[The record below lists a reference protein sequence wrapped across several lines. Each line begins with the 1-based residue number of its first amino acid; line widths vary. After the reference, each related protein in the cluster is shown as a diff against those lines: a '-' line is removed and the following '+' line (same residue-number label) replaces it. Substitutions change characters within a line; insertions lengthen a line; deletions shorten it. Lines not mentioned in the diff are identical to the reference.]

1 MKFPQP
7 IPVREIARRF
17 NLQIIGNADLE
28 ATGINEIHKVEPG
41 DITFSDVKKYFKK
54 SLQSAATIILL
65 NEEAECPEGKVLL
78 IGDNPFE
85 VYNRLVM
92 EHRPIQALSASIH
105 ESALIHPSAILEP
118 NVVIGPH
125 VRIGKYSHIMAN
137 SVICEHSIIGD
148 HVTIQPGSVI
158 GSDAFY
164 YKRGPEG
171 HLKWRSGGRVI
182 IEDHVEVGALNTIN
196 KGVSGDTII
205 GEGSKF
211 DCQVHIGH
219 GVVIGKHCLIAAQVA
234 IGGKSS
240 LGDRVV
246 LYGQVGI
253 THDVHIGPDA
263 TILAKSVV
271 TQSIEGG
278 KTYNGIPV
286 VEATLRNRQII
297 ALRKLPEFMRN
308 NRHSTSS

>member
-1 MKFPQP
+1 MKFPKP
-7 IPVREIARRF
+7 IPVQQIAERF
-17 NLQIIGNADLE
+17 HLQIIGDTSLM
-28 ATGINEIHKVEPG
+28 ATGINEIHKVEAG

-65 NEEAECPEGKVLL
+65 NEEAECPEGKVIL
-78 IGDNPFE
+78 IAENPFE
-85 VYNRLVM
+85 VYNKLIL
-92 EHRPIQALSASIH
+92 HYRPPIAKSSLIHDSAV
-105 ESALIHPSAILEP
+105 IHPSTIIEP
-118 NVVIGPH
+118 NVVVGPH

-137 SVICEHSIIGD
+137 TVIEEYTIIGD

-164 YKRGPEG
+164 YKRSAEG
-171 HLKWRSGGRVI
+171 HQKWRSGGRVI
-182 IEDHVEVGALNTIN
+182 IEDQVEIGALNTIN

-219 GVVIGKHCLIAAQVA
+219 GAVIGKHCLIAAQVA
-234 IGGKSS
+234 VGGKSS

-246 LYGQVGI
+246 LYGQVGV
-253 THDVHIGPDA
+253 THDVHIGADA

-271 TQSIEGG
+271 TRSIEGG

-286 VEATLRNRQII
+286 VEATLRNRQIL
-297 ALRKLPEFMRN
+297 ALRKLPEFMR
-308 NRHSTSS
+308 SKK

>member
-1 MKFPQP
+1 MKFPEP
-7 IPVREIARRF
+7 IPVKQIAERF
-17 NLQIIGNADLE
+17 NLEIIGDADLI

-41 DITFSDVKKYFKK
+41 DITFSDVRKYFKK
-54 SLQSAATIILL
+54 SIHSAATIILL
-65 NEEAECPEGKVLL
+65 NEPADCPEGKVLL
-78 IGDNPFE
+78 VGENPFV
-85 VYNRLVM
+85 VYNQLIS
-92 EHRPIQALSASIH
+92 EHRPIIAKSSLIH
-105 ESALIHPSAILEP
+105 ESAIIHPSAIIEP
-118 NVVIGPH
+118 NVVVGPH
-125 VRIGKYSHIMAN
+125 VRIGKYTHIMAN
-137 SVICEHSIIGD
+137 CTIEEYSIIGD

-164 YKRGPEG
+164 YKRGKEG
-171 HLKWRSGGRVI
+171 HTKWRSGGRVI

-219 GVVIGKHCLIAAQVA
+219 GAVIGKHCLIAAQVA

-240 LGDRVV
+240 LGDRSV
-246 LYGQVGI
+246 LYGQVGV

-263 TILAKSVV
+263 TVLAKSVV
-271 TQSIEGG
+271 TKNVEGG
-278 KTYNGIPV
+278 KTYNGVPV

-297 ALRKLPEFMRN
+297 ALRKLPEFMRGKK
-308 NRHSTSS
+308 

>member
-1 MKFPQP
+1 MKFKTP
-7 IPVREIARRF
+7 IPVRELAQRF
-17 NLQIIGNADLE
+17 DLQIIGDGSLL
-28 ATGINEIHKVEPG
+28 ATGINEIHKVEAG

-54 SLQSAATIILL
+54 SLNSAATIIIL
-65 NEEAECPEGKVLL
+65 NEAAPCPAGKVILVAEH
-78 IGDNPFE
+78 PFE
-85 VYNRLVM
+85 IYNKLIS
-92 EHRPIQALSASIH
+92 EHRPTIYK
-105 ESALIHPSAILEP
+105 SALIHDSAVIHPSTVLEP
-118 NVVIGPH
+118 NVVVGPH
-125 VRIGKYSHIMAN
+125 VKIGKYCHIMAN
-137 SVICEHSIIGD
+137 VVIEEYSIIGD

-164 YKRGPEG
+164 YKRGAEG
-171 HLKWRSGGRVI
+171 HQKWRSGGRAI
-182 IEDHVEVGALNTIN
+182 IEDHVEIGALNTIN

-205 GEGSKF
+205 GAGSKF

-219 GVVIGKHCLIAAQVA
+219 GAVIGKDCLIAAQVA

-246 LYGQVGI
+246 LYGQVGV

-271 TQSIEGG
+271 TRSIEGG

-286 VEATLRNRQII
+286 VEATLRNRQIL
-297 ALRKLPEFMRN
+297 ALRKLPEFMRGKK
-308 NRHSTSS
+308 

>member
-1 MKFPQP
+1 MKFKTP
-7 IPVREIARRF
+7 IPVRELAKRF
-17 NLQIIGNADLE
+17 DLQIIGDDNLL
-28 ATGINEIHKVEPG
+28 ATGINEIHKVEAG

-54 SLQSAATIILL
+54 SLDSAATIILL
-65 NEEAECPEGKVLL
+65 NEAAPCPEGKVILVAE
-78 IGDNPFE
+78 NPFE
-85 VYNRLVM
+85 VYNKLIV
-92 EHRPIQALSASIH
+92 EHRPTIYKSSLIHDSAV
-105 ESALIHPSAILEP
+105 IHPSTVLEP
-118 NVVIGPH
+118 NVVVGPH
-125 VRIGKYSHIMAN
+125 VHIGKYCHIMAN
-137 SVICEHSIIGD
+137 TVIEEYSIIGD
-148 HVTIQPGSVI
+148 HVTIQPGAVI

-171 HLKWRSGGRVI
+171 HQKWRSGGRVV
-182 IEDHVEVGALNTIN
+182 IEDHVEIGALNTIN

-205 GEGSKF
+205 GAGSKF

-219 GVVIGKHCLIAAQVA
+219 GAVIGKDCLIAAQVA

-246 LYGQVGI
+246 LYGQVGV

-271 TQSIEGG
+271 TRSIEGG

-286 VEATLRNRQII
+286 VEATLRNRQIL
-297 ALRKLPEFMRN
+297 ALRKLPEFMRGKK
-308 NRHSTSS
+308 